1 MTVPHRKPTAH
12 DSAIVVRRRLQSMM
26 ENGHLPADGRLPTER
41 QLSESMGI
49 GRRAVRAALET
60 LYAEGMI
67 WRQQGKGTFAGQA
80 PDKTQILAAEIVGE
94 TNFAEVMDARLCIEP
109 TLAALCAKRALP
121 ADIDRMRNLA
131 RRAVEASDPVS
142 IELWDGALHRL
153 IARAAGNKPLLTAF
167 SMIDEIRGNESW
179 RDLRAKARSLE
190 TLKVSDREHHAIIDT
205 IEAGNSEAAEHAMRS
220 HLTTLANNL
229 NRILGRIGSNLN
241 LIGADT
247 LLPRDRKPKVSDPS
261 LSVDTIAAAE
271 QLMGLHYT
279 VQERQQM
286 LDNLAGQIT
295 SAVQRR
301 AVPLA
306 NSVPMAMRFDPRL
319 PGFAM
324 PHAADALRLTK
335 PDPAFPTLNDDI
347 AFAPITELAA
357 WIKGGRLTS
366 RRLTQI
372 YLDRIA
378 ALGPK
383 LECFAV
389 VTGDQALTEA
399 DAADALT
406 RSGVNLGP
414 LHGIPYGLKDLFD
427 TKGVVTGW
435 GAEPFRDRVPDQD
448 ATIVTR
454 LRAAGAVLLGKTT
467 VGALAYNDIWYGG
480 LTRNPWNLNEG
491 SSGSSAGS
499 ASATAAGLCAFAIGT
514 ETLGSITSPSQRC
527 GTTGLRPTFGRVSR
541 AGCMALCNSLDKVGP
556 ICRSVEDTAIVLSV
570 LNGVDGQD
578 RSSIAAPFVFDA
590 CASVRDIRVGYLP
603 EAFGEGATAVD
614 HAALVATRALG
625 VKVAAVS
632 LPDLPYGALMNILFA
647 EAAAS
652 FEHLTLSGLDD
663 TLTWQDAAAWPNAM
677 RKARFLSAVDHVQ
690 LDRLRYLVM
699 QALDGLFTQ
708 CDVLIGPFMTGPM
721 LIASNFTGHPCLHL
735 RAGFEDLGT
744 RSPASLA
751 SGSLTTGDA
760 DLTGRTYTVP
770 QGISLWGRLF
780 DEGPILNLGMALES
794 ALGVAN
800 RRPGFPA

>member
-1 MTVPHRKPTAH
+1 MT
-12 DSAIVVRRRLQSMM
+12 QS
-26 ENGHLPADGRLPTER
+26 
-41 QLSESMGI
+41 
-49 GRRAVRAALET
+49 
-60 LYAEGMI
+60 
-67 WRQQGKGTFAGQA
+67 
-80 PDKTQILAAEIVGE
+80 
-94 TNFAEVMDARLCIEP
+94 
-109 TLAALCAKRALP
+109 
-121 ADIDRMRNLA
+121 DI
-131 RRAVEASDPVS
+131 
-142 IELWDGALHRL
+142 
-153 IARAAGNKPLLTAF
+153 
-167 SMIDEIRGNESW
+167 
-179 RDLRAKARSLE
+179 
-190 TLKVSDREHHAIIDT
+190 
-205 IEAGNSEAAEHAMRS
+205 
-220 HLTTLANNL
+220 
-229 NRILGRIGSNLN
+229 
-241 LIGADT
+241 
-247 LLPRDRKPKVSDPS
+247 
-261 LSVDTIAAAE
+261 SVDIIAAAE
-271 QLMGLHYT
+271 RLVG
-279 VQERQQM
+279 VQYSPAERQQM
-286 LDNLAGQIT
+286 LDNLEGQIA
-295 SAVQRR
+295 SAMQRR

-324 PHAADALRLTK
+324 PHGADRVTYSTVTAALPEAEE
-335 PDPAFPTLNDDI
+335 DI
-347 AFAPITELAA
+347 AFAPVTHLSV
-357 WIKGGRLTS
+357 WIRSGALPS

-378 ALGPK
+378 RIEPK

-389 VTGDQALTEA
+389 VSADLALAEA

-406 RSGVNLGP
+406 RAGVNLGP

-427 TKGVVTGW
+427 SKGIVTGW
-435 GAEPFRDRVPDQD
+435 GAEPYRDRVPDTD
-448 ATIVTR
+448 AGIVTR

-480 LTRNPWNLNEG
+480 VTRNPWNLNEG

-514 ETLGSITSPSQRC
+514 ETLGSITSPCQRC

-556 ICRSVEDTAIVLSV
+556 ICRSVEDTAIVLAA
-570 LNGVDGQD
+570 LNGADTHD
-578 RSSIAAPFVFDA
+578 RSTVAAPFVFDA
-590 CASVRDIRVGYLP
+590 GAGIAGLRVGYLA

-614 HAALVATRALG
+614 HAALAATRALG
-625 VKVAAVS
+625 VEVVQVS

-652 FEHLTLSGLDD
+652 FEDLTLSNQDD

-721 LIASNFTGHPCLHL
+721 LIASNYTGHPCLHL

-751 SGSLTTGDA
+751 SGKLTTGDA
-760 DLTGRTYTVP
+760 DQVGKAYTVP

-780 DEGPILNLGMALES
+780 DEGPILNLGMALER
-794 ALGVAN
+794 ALAIAD
-800 RRPGFPA
+800 RRPGLPG